1 MAEVLDYIE
10 HESNSDRN
18 KTLSFEEYLN
28 KIRPYLEDIINDL
41 KKSDT
46 GKTQLTIANN
56 VISSKDNDEERVMHS
71 KNDQIEIMISDKADE
86 VIEELSQLPFSR
98 YQIQLETSMKIGD
111 FIFNCVH
118 LLYYKCHKIDF
129 K

>member
-1 MAEVLDYIE
+1 
-10 HESNSDRN
+10 
-18 KTLSFEEYLN
+18 
-28 KIRPYLEDIINDL
+28 
-41 KKSDT
+41 
-46 GKTQLTIANN
+46 
-56 VISSKDNDEERVMHS
+56 MHS

-111 FIFNCVH
+111 FIFNYVH

>member
-1 MAEVLDYIE
+1 
-10 HESNSDRN
+10 
-18 KTLSFEEYLN
+18 
-28 KIRPYLEDIINDL
+28 
-41 KKSDT
+41 
-46 GKTQLTIANN
+46 
-56 VISSKDNDEERVMHS
+56 MHS

-86 VIEELSQLPFSR
+86 VIEELSQLSFSR

>member
-1 MAEVLDYIE
+1 
-10 HESNSDRN
+10 
-18 KTLSFEEYLN
+18 
-28 KIRPYLEDIINDL
+28 
-41 KKSDT
+41 
-46 GKTQLTIANN
+46 
-56 VISSKDNDEERVMHS
+56 MHS

-98 YQIQLETSMKIGD
+98 YQIQLETSMKFGD
-111 FIFNCVH
+111 FIFNCFH

>member
-1 MAEVLDYIE
+1 
-10 HESNSDRN
+10 
-18 KTLSFEEYLN
+18 
-28 KIRPYLEDIINDL
+28 
-41 KKSDT
+41 
-46 GKTQLTIANN
+46 
-56 VISSKDNDEERVMHS
+56 MHS

-98 YQIQLETSMKIGD
+98 YQIQLETLMKSGH